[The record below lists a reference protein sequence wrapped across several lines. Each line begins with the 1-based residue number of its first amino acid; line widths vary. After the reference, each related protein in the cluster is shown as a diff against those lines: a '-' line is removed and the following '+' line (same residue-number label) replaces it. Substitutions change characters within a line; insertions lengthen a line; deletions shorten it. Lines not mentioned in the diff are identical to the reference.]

1 MGSIL
6 RVDMASAEVRMRPF
20 PAEWSKLAGRGLTSK
35 IVSTEIRPTCH
46 PLSKYNKLIIA
57 PGIFAGTALPT
68 SGRTSV
74 GGKSP
79 LTGSVKE
86 SNSGGTAG
94 HKLARLG
101 IRAIVVEGRPADGAW
116 SILKVDKGGASLL
129 PGDEIAGLGNYKA
142 TEVLF
147 GRYGDKVSLITI
159 GPAGEMRMS
168 GASVAFSDMD
178 GKPTRHAG
186 RGGLGALM
194 GSKGLKAI
202 VVDDAGAPRVEP
214 QRKEEFQKLLR
225 QMSRTLL
232 DDQGTVKLLS
242 AYGTPGVVNPYNTI
256 GAMAT
261 RNFSAGSFEGAS
273 KICGEKLADLRA
285 QRGGKMHPC
294 MPGCVIACSPVH
306 HGPDGQYLT
315 GAFEYETLVLMGS
328 NLGIDDVDAIA
339 RMNRM
344 CDDFGL
350 DTIETGNALGVAI
363 EGGLLKFGDAQRAI
377 EVLAEVGKGTPLGR
391 IIGQGAYVTGRV
403 FGVERVAV
411 AKGQGLPAHE
421 PRANK
426 AVGVTY
432 STNPMGG
439 DHTAGL
445 VYNDP
450 LNPHGAVEKS
460 RAVQIIAALLDNV
473 GLCRFVHYCAGLN
486 TAENVKG
493 LLNAHLGL
501 DISAEDVLDIGKAVL
516 QDEVAFDRAAGFN
529 EINSALPDFM
539 REEPLPPNNSV
550 FDVPAEEMKKIYN
563 F

>member
-1 MGSIL
+1 MTEA
-6 RVDMASAEVRMRPF
+6 RVGVQPF
-20 PAEWSKLAGRGLTSK
+20 PPEWIKLAGRGLTSR
-35 IVSTEIRPTCH
+35 IVLTEVRPTCH
-46 PLSKYNKLIIA
+46 PLSKHNRLIIA
-57 PGIFAGTALPT
+57 PGIFAGTPLPT
-68 SGRTSV
+68 SGRVSV

-79 LTGSVKE
+79 LTGSIKE

-101 IRAIVVEGRPADGAW
+101 ISAIVLEGKRTGGGW
-116 SILKVDKGGASLL
+116 SVLKIDKGGASLL
-129 PGDEIAGLGNYKA
+129 PGDDIGGLGNYKA
-142 TEVLF
+142 SEVLLE
-147 GRYGDKVSLITI
+147 RYGEKTSLITI

-168 GASVAFSDMD
+168 AASVALTDMD

-202 VVDDAGAPRVEP
+202 VIDDAGAPRAEP
-214 QRKEEFQKLLR
+214 KRKEEFQKLLR
-225 QMSRTLL
+225 QMSRALL
-232 DDQGTVKLLS
+232 DDKGTVKLLS
-242 AYGTPGVVNPYNTI
+242 TYGTPGVVNPYNNI

-273 KICGEKLADLRA
+273 KICGERLADLRD

-315 GAFEYETLVLMGS
+315 GALEYENIVLLGA
-328 NLGIDDVDAIA
+328 NLGIDDIDAIA
-339 RMNRM
+339 RMDKM
-344 CDDFGL
+344 CDDFGI

-363 EGGLLKFGDAQRAI
+363 EGGLFKFGDAQRAI
-377 EVLAEVGKGTPLGR
+377 EVLAEVAKGTPLGR

-450 LNPHGAVEKS
+450 LNPQGAVEKS
-460 RAVQIIAALLDNV
+460 RTVQIIATLLDNI

-486 TAENVKG
+486 TVENVRD
-493 LLNAHLGL
+493 LLNSHLDL
-501 DISAEDVLDIGKAVL
+501 NLSAEDVLDIGKAVL
-516 QDEVAFDRAAGFN
+516 RDEVAFDRAAGFN

-550 FDVPAEEMKKIYN
+550 FDVSVEEMKKIYN